1 MLYRLNRLLQVETR
15 TEMQTRAETE
25 HRAAQTRAEMERRAA
40 QARMETQH
48 REVQARME
56 TQRRAAQ
63 ARMETEAQGSRLQE
77 VQETRISAHQMWVQA
92 SRLLVVQALQRVLR

>member
-48 REVQARME
+48 RAVQV
-56 TQRRAAQ
+56 
-63 ARMETEAQGSRLQE
+63 RMETEAQGSRLQE
-77 VQETRISAHQMWVQA
+77 VQETRISAHQIQVQA
-92 SRLLVVQALQRVLR
+92 SRLLIAQVLQRVLR